1 MGTITQIA
9 EYDIYISK
17 LKSLLAKVTGKVAC
31 GVTGK
36 KFSLIWSRA
45 RKVLKLYK
53 KIILVSNVS
62 ALKIF
67 LDQTQANKISITQ
80 ARLD

>member
-1 MGTITQIA
+1 MGTITQIV

-17 LKSLLAKVTGKVAC
+17 PKSLLAQVTGKVAH

-36 KFSLIWSRA
+36 KFSLIWSHA

-62 ALKIF
+62 ALKVF
-67 LDQTQANKISITQ
+67 LDQTQANKISTTQ

>member
-1 MGTITQIA
+1 MA
-9 EYDIYISK
+9 H
-17 LKSLLAKVTGKVAC
+17 
-31 GVTGK
+31 GVTDK
-36 KFSLIWSRA
+36 KFSLIWSHA

-62 ALKIF
+62 ALKVF
-67 LDQTQANKISITQ
+67 LDQTQANKISTTQ